1 MGDYILLLF
10 FEKDAIMKTQNM
22 MTISSQV
29 PEWIKI
35 LALVGIILVFA

>member
-22 MTISSQV
+22 MNISSQV